1 MELRKSKRL
10 DMKGMHI
17 MKRILFIAYIT
28 LCYNVCLGQALN
40 GHEYV
45 DLGLPSG
52 TKWATCN
59 IGATIPE
66 EYGDYFAWGE
76 TSPKTEYSPDNYKY
90 WNYEDGEHETW
101 IYLLKYNIDCW
112 GVEDNKKVL
121 EPIDDAASVNWG
133 KGWRMPTKKEF
144 DELYKYCTCM
154 EATSNGVKGQ
164 LIVGCNNNY
173 IFLPNAGSSMYR
185 KDLVGYYWSSSIYD
199 AKNENNWHYYTNYAW
214 INENNKENRSCGL
227 SVRPVCN
234 VTSNTSGYK
243 SQYNIQC
250 ELPSITTKEVSNIT
264 AKSAMSGGSIL
275 PNDCGSEIIER
286 GVCWF
291 TKNEGFS
298 PFTNMSK
305 DGSGV
310 GDFSSNIVMLKKGK
324 TYDVCAY
331 AVVSFPNNIVAKIC
345 GPRIRFITTNL
356 PVLTCS
362 YENIT
367 QTSAKFMGNIEDNL
381 GEDIFECGFCWSKS
395 NNPTINDYH
404 LTADYR
410 SFYYFSGEIYCLDP
424 GTTYYLRAY
433 VKSSA
438 GTAYSFTETFTTKE

>member
-1 MELRKSKRL
+1 MELRKSKWL
-10 DMKGMHI
+10 NMKRIHI
-17 MKRILFIAYIT
+17 MKRIFFIAYIT
-28 LCYNVCLGQALN
+28 LCYNVCLGQTLN

-76 TSPKTEYSPDNYKY
+76 TSPKTEYSIDNYKY
-90 WNYEDGEHETW
+90 WKYEEEYEYEPST
-101 IYLLKYNIDCW
+101 YLLKYNIDCK
-112 GVEDNKKVL
+112 GVKDNKKVL
-121 EPIDDAASVNWG
+121 ETTDDAAYVNWG

-164 LIVGCNNNY
+164 LIVGPNNNY
-173 IFLPNAGSSMYR
+173 IFLPNDYGPYR
-185 KDLVGYYWSSSIYD
+185 KDLVAYYWSSSLYD
-199 AKNENNWHYYTNYAW
+199 KEGKYNSYDHSNNAW
-214 INENNKENRSCGL
+214 INGDKYMDRSYGL

-243 SQYNIQC
+243 TQYNFPC
-250 ELPSITTKEVSNIT
+250 KLPAISTKEVSNIT
-264 AKSAMSGGSIL
+264 AKAAMSGGSIS
-275 PNDCGSEIIER
+275 PNDCNSEIIER
-286 GVCWF
+286 GVFWF
-291 TKNEGFS
+291 TENETTS

-310 GDFSSNIVMLKKGK
+310 GDFSSKIVMLKKG
-324 TYDVCAY
+324 TIYDVCAY
-331 AVVSFPNNIVAKIC
+331 AVVSFPNNIVAKIY
-345 GPRIRFITTNL
+345 GPKIRFTTTTL
-356 PVLTCS
+356 PILSCNS
-362 YENIT
+362 ENIT
-367 QTSAKFMGNIEDNL
+367 QTSVKFMANIEDNL